1 MTKFRTDA
9 TKGGYKILNI
19 IGPDIEGCYGGVV
32 ESPDGDFLGCTW
44 GRYGIERDGE
54 EAYYLIP
61 LDEPKPDHK
70 IEARLETLEERL
82 DNLVAHHKHTESFAA
97 DIWQRLNHIEE
108 GLSKRVE
115 ALEKDTDGT
124 INNLFDRV
132 NRVEHDNKESNT
144 WGVRVNGDLQELHN
158 RILRLERKTAD
169 TSDYHNLRLQIQD
182 VEKQLEALEPRTKT
196 DEKGVWVTT
205 KTFWDACWSQVSVKG
220 EPLEDLFE
228 RMAKQLGLEE

>member
-1 MTKFRTDA
+1 MTKFRTDV

-70 IEARLETLEERL
+70 IEAWLEVLEERL
-82 DNLVAHHKHTESFAA
+82 QTLEACSDETMNILQKELKIVKS
-97 DIWQRLNHIEE
+97 RL
-108 GLSKRVE
+108 E
-115 ALEKDTDGT
+115 AL
-124 INNLFDRV
+124 
-132 NRVEHDNKESNT
+132 EHDNKESNT
-144 WGVRVNGDLQELHN
+144 WGVRVNGDLHELHN
-158 RILRLERKTAD
+158 RILRLEQKTAD

-182 VEKQLEALEPRTKT
+182 VEKQLEALEQRSQPS
-196 DEKGVWVTT
+196 EKGVWMTK

>member
-1 MTKFRTDA
+1 MTKFRTDV
-9 TKGGYKILNI
+9 TKGGYKILSLH
-19 IGPDIEGCYGGVV
+19 GPDGCDEYAGVV
-32 ESPDGDFLGCTW
+32 DTGGSYLTITW
-44 GRYGIERDGE
+44 YDTGVPVSANDLYS
-54 EAYYLIP
+54 LIQ

-70 IEARLETLEERL
+70 IEARLEALEERL
-82 DNLVAHHKHTESFAA
+82 QTLEACSDETMSILQKELKIVKS
-97 DIWQRLNHIEE
+97 RL
-108 GLSKRVE
+108 E
-115 ALEKDTDGT
+115 AL
-124 INNLFDRV
+124 
-132 NRVEHDNKESNT
+132 EHDNKESNT

-182 VEKQLEALEPRTKT
+182 VEKQLEALKQRTKT

-228 RMAKQLGLEE
+228 RMAKQLGLE